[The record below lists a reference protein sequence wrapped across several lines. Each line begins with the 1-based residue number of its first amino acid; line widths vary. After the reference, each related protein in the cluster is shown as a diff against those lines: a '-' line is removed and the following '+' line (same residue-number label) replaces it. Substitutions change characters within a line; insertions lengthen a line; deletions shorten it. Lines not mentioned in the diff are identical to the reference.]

1 MGNTSS
7 KCEDLQKQKEKNEA
21 ERKEIQEELHNKKKL
36 VDEQKKE
43 IQVDT
48 VFVYV
53 LNQALISEINFFPLL
68 TFGEFG
74 KIRDIS

>member
-7 KCEDLQKQKEKNEA
+7 KCEDLKKQKDKNEA
-21 ERKEIQEELHNKKKL
+21 ELKEIQEELHNKRKL

>member
-1 MGNTSS
+1 MGNTPS
-7 KCEDLQKQKEKNEA
+7 KSEALKNQKEKNEA
-21 ERKEIQEELHNKKKL
+21 EHKKIQEQLRNKRKL

-68 TFGEFG
+68 TSGEFG
-74 KIRDIS
+74 KKRDIS